1 MYHPDDYDKL
11 AQPKDTRSLRSFPI
25 DNDDS
30 CLYRES
36 GIPNYAEFKLDYNV
50 ENAHYQKNRQNER
63 QLLQTLENQIAQ
75 EQEEDFFDANLT
87 ELQQERSQR
96 QQVQRRANEQSQRL
110 AFEQVQRRAF
120 EQSQRRANE
129 QAEKQVQRLTV
140 QPQVP
145 LLRSIRFQTPQPQSQ
160 QLKLRS
166 TRNQSL
172 SPVPFKLKLIRPKTR
187 RSNIQ
192 IEQEQPQVRRKAKRQ
207 DRQDSAYGSQ
217 QPQE

>member
-36 GIPNYAEFKLDYNV
+36 GIPNYAEFKLDYNL

-96 QQVQRRANEQSQRL
+96 QQSQRRANEQSQR
-110 AFEQVQRRAF
+110 
-120 EQSQRRANE
+120 RANQ